1 MTDWRNTQMEYCAK
15 CVMPNTI
22 YSLSIDEN
30 GICDAC
36 RTAEAKKEIDWEARS
51 IQHGFSVSEKRCV
64 GTLWDSENLNG
75 EFVDIHDYLIYMK
88 YGFGRATSQAC
99 IDIRHGRL
107 MQEEAIELV
116 DKYDGEVVDSFIN
129 KNIFEIDEGGNP
141 LNNDQ
146 GRLIKKAAFD
156 PFNS

>member
-1 MTDWRNTQMEYCAK
+1 MEYCAK

-36 RTAEAKKEIDWEARS
+36 RTAEAKKEIDWES
-51 IQHGFSVSEKRCV
+51 
-64 GTLWDSENLNG
+64 
-75 EFVDIHDYLIYMK
+75 
-88 YGFGRATSQAC
+88 AC

-116 DKYDGEVVDSFIN
+116 DKYDGEVVDFFIN

-156 PFNS
+156 LSIPE